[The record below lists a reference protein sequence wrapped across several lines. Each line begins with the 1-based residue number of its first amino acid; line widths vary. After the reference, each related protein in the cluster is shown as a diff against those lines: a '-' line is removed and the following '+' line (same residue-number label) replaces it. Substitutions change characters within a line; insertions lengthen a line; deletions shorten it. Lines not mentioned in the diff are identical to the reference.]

1 MKECI
6 SERDHYRMFPR
17 KSYPLDDECD
27 LIEIESVETAYC
39 LCRHDDFCNG
49 KSISDQFIAFEEVF
63 MKFQKKFILLF
74 ISITHIYYYHREL
87 LYN

>member
-39 LCRHDDFCNG
+39 LCRHDDFYNG
-49 KSISDQFIAFEEVF
+49 KSISDQFIAFEE
-63 MKFQKKFILLF
+63 
-74 ISITHIYYYHREL
+74 
-87 LYN
+87 